1 VDGLPSWILLTCALE
16 HCADAKAMAA
26 MGDEFHCPDILRRC
40 DDFLSSSAGV
50 SAARLE
56 ALTGGPGTVGT
67 RQSCTS
73 QLPCLEIMVHSH
85 AGPLL
90 LS

>member
-1 VDGLPSWILLTCALE
+1 MRRQQLFRSSLKFALL
-16 HCADAKAMAA
+16 HGADAKAMAA

-56 ALTGGPGTVGT
+56 ALTGGRGMGGTGT
-67 RQSCTS
+67 LCIT
-73 QLPCLEIMVHSH
+73 
-85 AGPLL
+85 PLSL
-90 LS
+90 